1 MSSPNLVDAS
11 DSENSIH
18 STVDEQQREDNSPYE
33 DITSKNENQN
43 EAAFNIKEVLPD
55 WGGRKWYQVR
65 HIQKLSFMMFI
76 IALTSTNNGYDGS
89 MFNGLY
95 AMNSFNNAIGNVSG
109 ATLGALT
116 NGMVFGAFISFPF
129 AQWMVDNLG
138 RKMSLHI
145 ANIIMVIGVIIQSFS
160 GAWIKSMPAN
170 YTGRD
175 VYGMLL
181 GARIIIGA
189 GSNLGA
195 VAAPTLMSEL
205 SYPTHRDTCTTFYNC
220 CWYLGATIASWVSYG
235 CRNIHNDWSWR
246 TVTVIQGF
254 FPLIQSI
261 LIPFIVSESP
271 RYLISK
277 AKFQEAKIVLRQ
289 YHAGNEAEGEALV
302 DYEMME
308 IQLAID
314 QERETSK
321 QFSYIDF
328 IKTKA
333 NKKRLW
339 LVVWVA
345 VFMQLSGNGL
355 VSYYLAKVLDSIG
368 ITSESEQLVVNGGL
382 MIYNLGISV
391 IMTFFIIP
399 RLKRRHA
406 FNICLFG
413 MLLCYIIWTVL
424 SAINQQRNFED
435 KPLAQGVLAMIF
447 LFYAFYN
454 LGLNGLPATYVTE
467 VLPFS
472 LRAGG
477 VNLYQIVQQVV
488 SVYNG
493 FVNSIAMDAIEWK
506 YYIVYC
512 CWLAV
517 ECAVCYFTFIE
528 TSGRTL
534 EEVAETLGDGSVGM
548 RETSGIAALEA
559 ARNDGK
565 KSTTEHVENT
575 EK

>member
-1 MSSPNLVDAS
+1 MSSPDLVNPS
-11 DSENSIH
+11 DSENSVH
-18 STVDEQQREDNSPYE
+18 SNVDEQPGEKNSPY
-33 DITSKNENQN
+33 DDLTSKNERND
-43 EAAFNIKEVLPD
+43 AIYTIKEVLPD
-55 WGGRKWYQVR
+55 WGGKKWYRVR
-65 HIQKLSFMMFI
+65 HIQKLSLMIFI
-76 IALTSTNNGYDGS
+76 ISLTSTNNGYDGS

-95 AMNSFNNAIGNVSG
+95 AMSSFNNAIGNVSG

-116 NGMVFGAFISFPF
+116 NGMVFGCFITFPF
-129 AQWMVDNLG
+129 AQWMIDNLG

-145 ANIIMVIGVIIQSFS
+145 ANIVMVVGVIIQSFS
-160 GAWIKSMPAN
+160 GAWIKSMPAD
-170 YTGRD
+170 YAKKD
-175 VYGMLL
+175 IFGMLL
-181 GARIIIGA
+181 GARIILGA
-189 GSNLGA
+189 GNNIGV
-195 VAAPTLMSEL
+195 VAAPTLISEL

-235 CRNIHNDWSWR
+235 TRNIHNDWSWR
-246 TVTVIQGF
+246 AVTVIQGL
-254 FPLIQSI
+254 FPLLQSL
-261 LIPFIVSESP
+261 LIPFLVAESP

-277 AKFQEAKIVLRQ
+277 GKFDQAKSVLRE
-289 YHAGNEAEGEALV
+289 YHAGNDPEGEALV

-314 QERETSK
+314 QEREVSK
-321 QFSYIDF
+321 HFSYRDF

-339 LVVWVA
+339 LLVWTA
-345 VFMQLSGNGL
+345 IFMQLSGNGL

-382 MIYNLGISV
+382 MIYNLGVSV
-391 IMTFFIIP
+391 LVAFFVIP
-399 RLKRRHA
+399 YVKRRHA
-406 FNICLFG
+406 FNACLIG
-413 MLLCYIIWTVL
+413 MLICYIVWTIL
-424 SAINQQRNFED
+424 SAINQQRNFND

-447 LFYAFYN
+447 LFNAFYN
-454 LGLNGLPATYVTE
+454 LGLNGLPATYITE

-477 VNLYQIVQQVV
+477 VNLFQIVQQVV

-512 CWLAV
+512 CWLGV
-517 ECAVCYFTFIE
+517 ECVVCYFTFIE

-534 EEVAETLGDGSVGM
+534 EEVAEILGDGSAGM

-559 ARNDGK
+559 ERGQSKEIKAK
-565 KSTTEHVENT
+565 HVENA
-575 EK
+575 